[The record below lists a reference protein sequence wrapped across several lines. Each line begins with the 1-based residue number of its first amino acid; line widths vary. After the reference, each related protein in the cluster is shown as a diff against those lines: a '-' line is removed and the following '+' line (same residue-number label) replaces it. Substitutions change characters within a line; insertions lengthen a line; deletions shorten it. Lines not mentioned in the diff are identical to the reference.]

1 MNFYEVIKTEIRSL
15 SFECQSKIQRVFA
28 FEPVPSLKAVPRA
41 LSHFTI
47 IILGVKLSNG
57 WNREVLHI
65 VKIWCLLCKS
75 YCPFEYERGS
85 EEAEQEKGVP
95 FISQSTRRRHLG
107 KAFQEMS
114 PKKFAKSAD
123 AQSIHPVLLNIVKS
137 VISLKWRDCSVLQVL
152 ALHYKLK
159 SFVHIS
165 LPILLISKYQVRQ
178 TQ

>member
-1 MNFYEVIKTEIRSL
+1 MSDWWSNRLTSNWHKFRTILHNTDSHLNFYEVIKTEIRSL

-107 KAFQEMS
+107 KAFREMS

-123 AQSIHPVLLNIVKS
+123 AQSIHPVLLNIG
-137 VISLKWRDCSVLQVL
+137 
-152 ALHYKLK
+152 
-159 SFVHIS
+159 
-165 LPILLISKYQVRQ
+165 YQLYL
-178 TQ
+178 

>member
-1 MNFYEVIKTEIRSL
+1 MSDWWSNRLTSNWHKFRTILHNTDSHLNFYEVIKTEIRSL

-85 EEAEQEKGVP
+85 EEAVLEGAFLSDHKAPSKGILARYP
-95 FISQSTRRRHLG
+95 KNEIKTG
-107 KAFQEMS
+107 KKLDIPWIE
-114 PKKFAKSAD
+114 
-123 AQSIHPVLLNIVKS
+123 
-137 VISLKWRDCSVLQVL
+137 L
-152 ALHYKLK
+152 A
-159 SFVHIS
+159 
-165 LPILLISKYQVRQ
+165 P
-178 TQ
+178 